1 MSLMMSHQVHVH
13 SQSHNVILIFKQYRL
28 NWETWVM
35 FLMSASIHL
44 ANKESQEASTTDA
57 VFDCFLNINN
67 RKKTIVLIHIVNFVR
82 FALS

>member
-1 MSLMMSHQVHVH
+1 
-13 SQSHNVILIFKQYRL
+13 
-28 NWETWVM
+28 M

-82 FALS
+82 FALSWKTNTWACLWRLFNGFVELERPYT

>member
-1 MSLMMSHQVHVH
+1 
-13 SQSHNVILIFKQYRL
+13 
-28 NWETWVM
+28 M